1 MREIGMSRTRTSSSV
16 VLVEGLVEHG
26 VGVGVQPG
34 EDLGVRPGDPGG
46 RLAQAVTVGVFPDR
60 EEQLADRGLGARP
73 VQLGDRATVGQ
84 GDRLDAPGH
93 LTVAVG
99 RAQVRP
105 PSSTERVPD
114 GGVSVPSP
122 ASGAAPVARPRLRR
136 GGRWLDFQ
144 PGGGHDCPDGV
155 VAGRQSGGAP

>member
-1 MREIGMSRTRTSSSV
+1 V
-16 VLVEGLVEHG
+16 VLVEGLVEYG

-34 EDLGVRPGDPGG
+34 EDLGVRAGDPGG
-46 RLAQAVTVGVFPDR
+46 RLAQPVAVGVFPDR

-84 GDRLDAPGH
+84 GDRANAPGN
-93 LTVAVG
+93 LPVSVR

-105 PSSTERVPD
+105 PSSIERVPE
-114 GGVSVPSP
+114 GGVSVPSS
-122 ASGAAPVARPRLRR
+122 ASGVRPFP
-136 GGRWLDFQ
+136 GHCCAGVGACDFQ